1 MLKHL
6 RGFAALFALA
16 FGAAGQT
23 PNITNVINSG
33 SGAAGTIAPGEQV
46 TLQGSNLG
54 DATAVACSAAGVTTI
69 PTTCGSV
76 SVTVNGTAVPVL
88 SESASQVVILT
99 PVPLTGT
106 SATIQLTRQVNGQ
119 PAQSNTVTT
128 SVAATAPGLLTV
140 NQNGA
145 VVGLFIDSSGNQ
157 ISASNPAKPG
167 QVIAVRGTGF
177 GITNPLY
184 TPGTAVPSSPPYNV
198 VATVTLTVGGQ
209 SVTPSS
215 AALGPAGS
223 YGSIVQVSFTVP
235 QGVNGQVGVSA
246 NVGGVN
252 TQTVQLQT
260 SGSSSGGGGGN
271 AGSTPTISSVSDFGG
286 TKQFCPGGTM
296 IINGADL
303 GNNPTVTVG
312 GKNAYLIVP
321 PSQNNGASMII
332 EIPVDAGVGSS
343 SVVVTTNGG
352 GASAPF
358 AVTLVQYAPM
368 LVAAPNSPLV
378 WAFHANQAQITPSY
392 PATPGE
398 MIYVLAVG
406 LGPTN
411 PALATGAS
419 APNGAQYPT
428 ATMPSVSVGGSA
440 ATGVTAFA
448 QSGNP
453 GYYLVGFNV
462 PGSLSNGNSPV
473 KLTIGGA
480 SSNSLNVPVSTAPVV
495 VSVVNA
501 ASNIPQAL
509 PNSGI
514 AQGAVFSVT
523 GELLGPS
530 TLTISPAPFQNG
542 ELSGTSMSV
551 TVAGTKVT
559 PLLYYT
565 SSTQVSALLPSNTP
579 TGTGTI
585 TVTYNGQT
593 SQPAPITVVQ
603 NNIGIFTVTSDGMG
617 SAIVTYPD
625 YSLVSTTKA
634 ANCGGPYTTCG
645 AANPGDTLV
654 IWGTGLGPINGND
667 SAGDGLG
674 VNQPNI
680 PLTVWLGG
688 VAVKASYQGRGCCVG
703 EDQIIFTVP
712 NNVPTGCAV
721 PLSIQINSEVSNGVA
736 IPVASGSRS
745 CTPVNPAFAS
755 PSALS
760 ALSTGTATYGSIS
773 LSRQDNFPN
782 GGSGFTDSV
791 SATFAKFAIPA
802 PGLPFFLTYT
812 DVPPIGSCQ
821 VYPSGSNGYTPSIT
835 LLGALDVGSPLTVSN
850 GGASKTFPISGGQG
864 GGVLSGNGG
873 ALNPGTLTVS
883 APGGA
888 DVAAFT
894 ANVTIPQFPTMTNP
908 KPDSQATAVSRA
920 SGLTVTWTGGTPDSY
935 VEIDGSSATDNTGKT
950 AASFQCLAPASAGSF
965 TIPPS
970 VLLAM
975 PAGGFASLDFHPSI
989 LPVAFSAKGLAVT
1002 VLTAQWDSWAG
1013 LNLK

>member
-1 MLKHL
+1 M
-6 RGFAALFALA
+6 
-16 FGAAGQT
+16 
-23 PNITNVINSG
+23 I
-33 SGAAGTIAPGEQV
+33 
-46 TLQGSNLG
+46 
-54 DATAVACSAAGVTTI
+54 
-69 PTTCGSV
+69 
-76 SVTVNGTAVPVL
+76 VNG
-88 SESASQVVILT
+88 
-99 PVPLTGT
+99 
-106 SATIQLTRQVNGQ
+106 
-119 PAQSNTVTT
+119 
-128 SVAATAPGLLTV
+128 
-140 NQNGA
+140 
-145 VVGLFIDSSGNQ
+145 
-157 ISASNPAKPG
+157 
-167 QVIAVRGTGF
+167 
-177 GITNPLY
+177 
-184 TPGTAVPSSPPYNV
+184 
-198 VATVTLTVGGQ
+198 
-209 SVTPSS
+209 
-215 AALGPAGS
+215 
-223 YGSIVQVSFTVP
+223 
-235 QGVNGQVGVSA
+235 A
-246 NVGGVN
+246 N
-252 TQTVQLQT
+252 
-260 SGSSSGGGGGN
+260 
-271 AGSTPTISSVSDFGG
+271 
-286 TKQFCPGGTM
+286 
-296 IINGADL
+296 L

-321 PSQNNGASMII
+321 PSQNNGASMTIQ
-332 EIPVDAGVGSS
+332 IPVDAGLGSS
-343 SVVVTTNGG
+343 SLVVTTNGG

-358 AVTLVQYAPM
+358 PVTLVQYAPM
-368 LVAAPNSPLV
+368 LVSAAPNSPLA
-378 WAFHANQAQITPSY
+378 WAFHANQAQITPNY

-419 APNGAQYPT
+419 APNGSQYPT
-428 ATMPSVSVGGSA
+428 VATPTVSIGGGS

-462 PGSLSNGNSPV
+462 PGSLGNGNAAV
-473 KLTIGGA
+473 KVTIGGA
-480 SSNSLNVPVSTAPVV
+480 TSNSLNVPVSTAPVV

-501 ASNIPQAL
+501 ASNIPQGL

-523 GELLGPS
+523 GQLLGPS

-542 ELSGTSMSV
+542 ELSGTSMSI

-617 SAIVTYPD
+617 SGIVTYPD
-625 YSLVSTTKA
+625 YSLVSTSKA

-654 IWGTGLGPINGND
+654 IWGTGLGPITGND

-688 VAVKASYQGRGCCVG
+688 VSIKAVYQGRGCCIG

-721 PLSIQINSEVSNGVA
+721 PLSIQINSLVSNGVA
-736 IPVASGSRS
+736 IPVANGSRS
-745 CTPVNPAFAS
+745 CTPVNPAFAT

-760 ALSTGTATYGSIS
+760 ALNAGTATYGSIS
-773 LSRQDNFPN
+773 LNRQDNSPN
-782 GGSGFTDSV
+782 GGSGFTDGV
-791 SATFAKFAIPA
+791 SATFAKFSIPA
-802 PGLPFFLTYT
+802 SGLPFFLTYT
-812 DVPPIGSCQ
+812 DVPPFGSCQ
-821 VYPSGSNGYTPSIT
+821 VYPSASTGYNPSIT
-835 LLGALDVGSPLTVSN
+835 LLGALDVGSPLTISN
-850 GGASKTFPISGGQG
+850 GSASKTFPISGGQG

-873 ALNPGTLTVS
+873 ALNPGTFTVS

-908 KPDSQATAVSRA
+908 KPGSQATAVSRA

-935 VEIDGSSATDNTGKT
+935 VEIDGSSAADNTGKT

-975 PAGGFASLDFHPSI
+975 PAGGFASLDFRPSV

-1002 VLTAQWDSWAG
+1002 VLTAQWDSWAT